1 MGADRRPSLTLN
13 RERSRDASHCDRDAR
28 CDRTE
33 TGQDLKGKAKSRVE
47 VLAAEFQ
54 KLTEQE
60 EYAELTLEDLKAKR
74 EAKRKELVE
83 ESSRKR
89 K

>member
-1 MGADRRPSLTLN
+1 MPATASAM
-13 RERSRDASHCDRDAR
+13 RDV
-28 CDRTE
+28 TE
-33 TGQDLKGKAKSRVE
+33 PKSGKTPKGKAKSRVE

-54 KLTEQE
+54 KLTEQQE
-60 EYAELTLEDLKAKR
+60 NAELTLEDLKAKR

-83 ESSRKR
+83 ESARKR

>member
-1 MGADRRPSLTLN
+1 MPATATAM
-13 RERSRDASHCDRDAR
+13 RDVTEPKPV
-28 CDRTE
+28 RTP
-33 TGQDLKGKAKSRVE
+33 KGKAKSRVE

-60 EYAELTLEDLKAKR
+60 ANAELTLEEVKAKR

>member
-1 MGADRRPSLTLN
+1 MPATATAM
-13 RERSRDASHCDRDAR
+13 RDV
-28 CDRTE
+28 TE
-33 TGQDLKGKAKSRVE
+33 PKPVKTPKGKAKSRVE

-60 EYAELTLEDLKAKR
+60 ENAELTLEDVKAKR

>member
-1 MGADRRPSLTLN
+1 M
-13 RERSRDASHCDRDAR
+13 
-28 CDRTE
+28 
-33 TGQDLKGKAKSRVE
+33 E

-60 EYAELTLEDLKAKR
+60 ANAELMLEDLKAKR

>member
-1 MGADRRPSLTLN
+1 MPATATAMRDLT
-13 RERSRDASHCDRDAR
+13 EPKPIK
-28 CDRTE
+28 TP
-33 TGQDLKGKAKSRVE
+33 KGKAKSRVE

-54 KLTEQE
+54 KLTEQQAN
-60 EYAELTLEDLKAKR
+60 AELTLEDLKAKR

>member
-1 MGADRRPSLTLN
+1 MPATATAM
-13 RERSRDASHCDRDAR
+13 RDV
-28 CDRTE
+28 TE
-33 TGQDLKGKAKSRVE
+33 PKPVKTPKGKAKSHVE

-54 KLTEQE
+54 KLTEQQE
-60 EYAELTLEDLKAKR
+60 NAELTLEDLKAKR